1 MAQFL
6 KQVAEHYFAQGAIEK
21 NCFIFPN
28 RRALVFFKKY
38 LGACVAASGN
48 PVFAPECYTMNDF
61 FYRICKTSST
71 DRITLLT
78 RLYDCYK
85 PLFEKRSG
93 KSAEPLDDF
102 IFWGDV
108 ILSDFNDVDKYLVS
122 PEAIFTN
129 IAQYKEMQSD
139 LSYLTDTQREA
150 LESFLGNFRQG
161 ADYKTRFQ
169 NIWDVLLDLYCD
181 FNVLLESQGLSYEG
195 QVYRRLARKLDTQS
209 VADLVS
215 DCCPRA
221 GRFVFVGLNAL
232 NACERKLLA
241 KLRDARLA
249 EFCWDFSSAM
259 IRDPRNKSSLFLSG
273 NIEDFPQAFQ
283 LDPEGLPKTKF
294 HVLSV
299 GSSIGQAKQLP
310 QILQRCGSADLRT
323 AIVLPDE
330 KLLIPVLNS
339 IPPEITDLNVTMG
352 YPLSGSELSP
362 LMKDIA
368 ALQMHLRLKD
378 GKWYFYHKQVWSI
391 FANGLFKSLISE
403 DAAATVNRIRKEA
416 RYYIPVSDFEGDPL
430 LECIFAPVV
439 RDPNSADPDQIAG
452 TMLYQQRVLEA
463 LSVKM
468 KEHEDMALELDFA
481 REMYLA
487 IRHLQ
492 TEPRAL
498 LPATYFRLL
507 QQLTAG
513 STVPFKG
520 EPLQG
525 LQIMGP
531 LETRA
536 LDFENVIILS
546 CNEGIFPRH
555 SSSSSFIPGELRK
568 GFDLP
573 TYEYKDAMW
582 AYYFYRMVQ
591 RASNVWMLYDSR
603 TEGVR
608 VGEVSR
614 FVKQLDLHF
623 HQDVEMLYQDTLIS
637 VHSDEE
643 SVVMGPDDIVALRN
657 HPLSA
662 SSLKNYLDCP
672 AKFYYSHIRNLKPD
686 DEVSESLDAGMLGT
700 VFHSAMEALYSKR
713 DTVSAEYIDSL
724 LAEPKK
730 VRDLVKELICSELNA
745 FEVSGRNI
753 IYCDII
759 CSYVGQVLKRDR
771 QLMGECGVK
780 SFKILG
786 LERKCTARIG
796 GLQFVGYIDRLDSFL
811 PDQVRVVDYKTGK
824 VTDKDLD
831 INDDNAETVV
841 EALFGDNN
849 SQRPKIALQLYIYDV
864 FARHMKECSG
874 KQILNSI
881 YQTNTLFVKGVPQV
895 ELSQRF
901 CDLMKPRL
909 EALIAEILD
918 PEVEF
923 NRTSDPKTC
932 QWCDF
937 KQICG
942 R

>member
-38 LGACVAASGN
+38 LGECVAASGS
-48 PVFAPECYTMNDF
+48 PVFSPECCTMNDF
-61 FYRICKTSST
+61 FYRICKSSST

-93 KSAEPLDDF
+93 KSAETLDDF

-108 ILSDFNDVDKYLVS
+108 ILSDFNDVDKYLVN

-129 IAQYKEMQSD
+129 IAEYKEMQSD
-139 LSYLTDTQREA
+139 LSYLTDNQRQA

-169 NIWDVLLDLYCD
+169 NIWDVLLDLYRN
-181 FNVLLESQGLSYEG
+181 FKALLESQGLNYEG
-195 QVYRRLARKLDTQS
+195 QVYRRLARKLDSQS
-209 VADLVS
+209 VADIVS
-215 DCCPRA
+215 DCCPGI

-232 NACERKLLA
+232 NACEHKLLA

-249 EFCWDFSSAM
+249 EFCWDFSSPM
-259 IRDPRNKSSLFLSG
+259 IRDPHNKSSLFLSG

-283 LDPEGLPKTKF
+283 PDPEGLPKTRF

-299 GSSIGQAKQLP
+299 GSSIGQAKHLP
-310 QILQRCGSADLRT
+310 QILQRCGRADICT

-339 IPPEITDLNVTMG
+339 IPSEIGELNVTMG

-362 LMKDIA
+362 LMRDIA

-403 DAAATVNRIRKEA
+403 DAAATVTRIRKEA
-416 RYYIPVSDFEGDPL
+416 RYYIPASDFEGDPL
-430 LECIFAPVV
+430 LECIFTPVV
-439 RDPNSADPDQIAG
+439 RDSNSADPDQIASI
-452 TMLYQQRVLEA
+452 MLYQQRVLEA
-463 LSVKM
+463 LSVRM
-468 KEHEDMALELDFA
+468 KEIEDMALELDFA

-520 EPLQG
+520 EPLRG

-536 LDFENVIILS
+536 LDFDNIIILS

-568 GFDLP
+568 GFELP

-591 RASNVWMLYDSR
+591 RASDVWMLYDSR

-608 VGEVSR
+608 VGEESR
-614 FVKQLDLHF
+614 FVKQLELHF
-623 HQDVEMLYQDTLIS
+623 HQDVERFYQDTLIS
-637 VHSDEE
+637 VRTDEAPVSMSPE
-643 SVVMGPDDIVALRN
+643 DLEALRS

-662 SSLKNYLDCP
+662 SALKNYLDCP
-672 AKFYYSHIRNLKPD
+672 AKFYYSHIRALKPD
-686 DEVSESLDAGMLGT
+686 DEVSESLDAGMFGT
-700 VFHSAMEALYSKR
+700 VFHSAMETLYSQR
-713 DTVSAEYIDSL
+713 DKVSAEYIDSL
-724 LAEPKK
+724 LADRKK
-730 VRDLVKELICSELNA
+730 IRDVVRELVCKELNT
-745 FEVSGRNI
+745 FEISGRNI
-753 IYCDII
+753 IFCDII
-759 CSYVGQVLKRDR
+759 CSYVEQVLKRDR
-771 QLMGECGVK
+771 QLMNECGVK
-780 SFKILG
+780 EFEILG
-786 LERKCTARIG
+786 LERKCTADIG
-796 GLQFVGYIDRLDSFL
+796 GLRFIGYIDRLDSFL
-811 PDQVRVVDYKTGK
+811 PGQVRVVDYKTGK
-824 VTDKDLD
+824 VTDDD
-831 INDDNAETVV
+831 FNISDDNAATVV
-841 EALFGDNN
+841 EALFGDDN
-849 SQRPKIALQLYIYDV
+849 SKRPKIALQLYIYDV
-864 FARHMKECSG
+864 FAKRMEECRG

-881 YQTNTLFVKGVPQV
+881 YQTNSLFVQGVRQV
-895 ELSQRF
+895 ELSPRF
-901 CDLMKPRL
+901 CELMKPRL
-909 EALIAEILD
+909 EGLIAEILD

-923 NRTSDPKTC
+923 NRTGDSKTC
-932 QWCDF
+932 GWCDF